1 MIKLCHF
8 LVFLISIALLN
19 ACKSSPTGRTQIALY
34 SETEMNQLG
43 RKSFEQ
49 MKKQQKINTDSK
61 VNRYVQCVADNVI
74 AQLPEKYANQQW
86 DVVVFE
92 EDSANAFA
100 LPGGKIGVH
109 TGLLKVAQGQDQ
121 LATVLGH
128 EVGHVIA
135 EHSNER
141 MTAAGIKQA
150 SLQVADAYSRSQG
163 NRLHNETMMA
173 LGLSAEYLGMMP
185 FSRMHESEADQI
197 GLDLM
202 AKAGFNTKQSV
213 DLWQNMATNNKGAPP
228 EFLSTHP
235 SSDTRISDLR
245 SWMPNAMNNYKDA
258 RSQNKKPQCE

>member
-1 MIKLCHF
+1 MKLSHVLLSLSVAAT
-8 LVFLISIALLN
+8 LVG
-19 ACKSSPTGRTQIALY
+19 CKSSPTGRTQIAMY
-34 SETEMNQLG
+34 SEAEMNQLG
-43 RKSFEQ
+43 KQSFVQ
-49 MKKQQKINTDSK
+49 MKKQQPINTDAK
-61 VNRYVQCVADNVI
+61 INRYVQCVADNVI
-74 AQLPEKYANQQW
+74 SVLPAKYANQQW
-86 DVVVFE
+86 EVVVFE
-92 EDSANAFA
+92 EPSANAFA

-150 SLQVADAYSRSQG
+150 ALQVADAYSRSQG

-173 LGLSAEYLGMMP
+173 LGVGAEYLGMMP
-185 FSRMHESEADQI
+185 FSRMHESEADKI

-202 AKAGFNTKQSV
+202 AKAGFNPKQSV
-213 DLWQNMATNNKGAPP
+213 ELWRNMAANNNGAPP

-245 SWMPNAMNNYKDA
+245 SWMPDAMALHNQAKA
-258 RSQNKKPQCE
+258 QNKRPHCE

>member
-1 MIKLCHF
+1 MKLSH
-8 LVFLISIALLN
+8 LVISLSLAATL
-19 ACKSSPTGRTQIALY
+19 AGCKSSPTGRTQIAMY
-34 SETEMNQLG
+34 SEAEMNQLG
-43 RKSFEQ
+43 KQSFAQ
-49 MKKQQKINTDSK
+49 MKKQQPINQDAKI
-61 VNRYVQCVADNVI
+61 NRYVQCVADNVI
-74 AQLPEKYANQQW
+74 SVLPAKYANQQW
-86 DVVVFE
+86 EVVVFE
-92 EDSANAFA
+92 EPSANAFA

-109 TGLLKVAQGQDQ
+109 TGLLKVAKGQDQ

-173 LGLSAEYLGMMP
+173 LGLGTEYLGMMP
-185 FSRMHESEADQI
+185 FSRMHESEADKI

-202 AKAGFNTKQSV
+202 AKAGFNPKESV
-213 DLWQNMATNNKGAPP
+213 ELWRNMAANSAGAPP

-245 SWMPNAMNNYKDA
+245 SWMPNAMVLHNQAK
-258 RSQNKKPQCE
+258 SQNKKPHCE